1 MLSAGF
7 EEYSFTAA
15 MIISLV
21 AFLVS
26 AIGGRKH
33 IREALGRAGV
43 RRSHILMAV
52 GLVAL
57 FVIVEVLLVK
67 PTQQLFFDDAIYQ
80 GIALD
85 ILRTGQG
92 WMCDY
97 GTPVACLTGEIFH
110 EPIGPSFDVAIG
122 YALLGV
128 DRTATYVVQF
138 ITSAVAV
145 FFTFLVGAL
154 LFRNSRAALF
164 SELLMALSPIVLVFA
179 TPMTSDMP
187 YLAWSLIALFFVL
200 VFSRKKSLWTFSAAL
215 FSLAV
220 AQYMKVDALLLLAV
234 SAVMYLVIDDK
245 NIIESFKRNVDR
257 LWDNAL
263 NTRALLLLLLFVIV
277 IAPAV
282 IFAFGESQGGNF
294 GYQGTTVQ
302 DSCMPGNSMV
312 ATANFNLKN
321 FDYNACANVL
331 FWFNEYAGD
340 YVMQPIAFTVLAII
354 GAATMLYE
362 KKRELLAVGV
372 WFLAFFAL
380 YTAFYAGAVTYGVDW
395 RFMLE
400 LIAQASLLAGF
411 GCVSIIEIG
420 SYLGRRAGRDEGS
433 MRASAI
439 ASAITAAVVIAII
452 LYSVYQLVPQLS
464 VNPATFQQAGDA
476 RFYENFVYNSVYL
489 VPPKCL
495 VFTYDPTL
503 FNINNRTA
511 TQMGNIYNPQ
521 YMQNVTAQY
530 SCLVVD
536 YGYWCYTPDNLCTG
550 LSSQYNFTKIA
561 SATYPLFN
569 RTYSLYFVQK
579 KNATPSS

>member
-1 MLSAGF
+1 MLSAGL

-15 MIISLV
+15 VVISLL
-21 AFLVS
+21 AFLIS
-26 AIGGRKH
+26 AVGGRRH
-33 IREALGRAGV
+33 IREALGKAGV
-43 RRSHILMAV
+43 RRSHVLAAV
-52 GLVAL
+52 GLVVL
-57 FVIVEVLLVK
+57 FVIVEILLVK

-97 GTPVACLTGEIFH
+97 GTPFACFTGEIFH
-110 EPIGPSFDVAIG
+110 EPVGPSFDVAIG

-128 DRTATYVVQF
+128 NRTATYAVQF
-138 ITSAVAV
+138 ATAAIAV
-145 FFTFLVGAL
+145 FFTFLIGAL
-154 LFRNSRAALF
+154 LFRNSKAALF

-200 VFSRKKSLWTFSAAL
+200 VFSRRKSIWTFSAAL

-220 AQYMKVDALLLLAV
+220 AQYMKVDALLLLV
-234 SAVMYLVIDDK
+234 VLVVMYLVLDD
-245 NIIESFKRNVDR
+245 NSIVSSFRRNVDR
-257 LWDNAL
+257 VWDNLL
-263 NTRALLLLLLFVIV
+263 NTRALLLLLLFVIA

-282 IFAFGESQGGNF
+282 IFAFGESQSGNF
-294 GYQGTTVQ
+294 GYQGTSVQ
-302 DSCMPGNSMV
+302 DSCAPGNSMV
-312 ATANFNLKN
+312 ATSNFGIKN
-321 FDYNACANVL
+321 FDYNICANVM
-331 FWFNEYAGD
+331 FWFDSYTDD
-340 YVMQPIAFTVLAII
+340 YVMQPVAFTVLAII
-354 GAATMLYE
+354 GAATMLYD
-362 KKRELLAVGV
+362 KKRELLAVGG

-420 SYLGRRAGRDEGS
+420 SHLGRR
-433 MRASAI
+433 I
-439 ASAITAAVVIAII
+439 ASGKNFRNAGTIAAVITAAVIIAVIF
-452 LYSVYQLVPQLS
+452 YSIYQLVPQLS
-464 VNPATFQQAGDA
+464 VNPASLQQAGDA
-476 RFYENFVYNSVYL
+476 RFYENFIYNSVYM
-489 VPPKCL
+489 VPANCL

-511 TQMGNIYNPQ
+511 TQMGNIYDPQ

-530 SCLVVD
+530 SCLVLD
-536 YGYWCYTPDNLCTG
+536 YGYWCYTPNNLCTG
-550 LSSQYNFTKIA
+550 LQSKYNLTRIA

-569 RTYSLYFVQK
+569 RTYSLYFIHK
-579 KNATPSS
+579 KNSTTA